1 MDIMANYYSVK
12 NRVKSVFT
20 KVVPPSDWKVF
31 SYRAPAANEVQR
43 LRVNGLRT
51 QETLQNLDEKA
62 SLLLRSNRRFKTD
75 LEDLESNINNNHAFT
90 EEKVDILV
98 NEISHLKQQVMS
110 MSNSGMNETS
120 EIVLTQDVPN
130 PTFEEKFYHSYE
142 KIIDRLKGDILT
154 SFYNYYD
161 TITTIEERRLHK
173 HMEDDVKTACNN
185 LDDELTQI
193 LVGREEKL
201 ADEYSSLY
209 DFIVDDDPG
218 ESKDC

>member
-75 LEDLESNINNNHAFT
+75 LAYEVNRT
-90 EEKVDILV
+90 DILV
-98 NEISHLKQQVMS
+98 NEMSHLKQQVMS

-201 ADEYSSLY
+201 ADEYASQFE
-209 DFIVDDDPG
+209 FIEDDDPG